1 MPTPTEG
8 ATTCYRH
15 PDRAAGRRCTRCG
28 RAACDSCLVQASV
41 GSHCVECA
49 AAAKPD
55 LRTRARFWQAG
66 KPALVTTTLI
76 AVNVAV
82 FAIFGLIYD
91 LSGMLS
97 GQVTEAHVRFGLNPL
112 FVDGVPAAVGNPVT
126 GELLVTDGTEWY
138 RLITSGFL
146 HFGLIHLAF
155 NMFFLFRLGG
165 ELEPTL
171 GRSRFGLLYA
181 ASLLGGSA
189 GALVVD
195 QGGITAGASGAVFGL
210 MGAYAVGM
218 WRHGINPLTTGIGSL
233 LLINLFLTFAISNI
247 SIGGHLGGL
256 IAGGLVG
263 AVLLAPSYRRM
274 PAWTT
279 WATPVAVGAVSVAV
293 AVVAAAA

>member
-1 MPTPTEG
+1 MPAGG
-8 ATTCYRH
+8 AATCYRH

-41 GSHCVECA
+41 GSHCVACA
-49 AAAKPD
+49 AAARPD
-55 LRTRARFWQAG
+55 LRTRVRFWQAG
-66 KPALVTTTLI
+66 KPALVTYTLI

-82 FAIFGLIYD
+82 FVILGLIYD
-91 LSGMLS
+91 LPGMLS
-97 GQVTEAHVRFGLNPL
+97 GQLTEAQVKFGLNPL
-112 FVDGVPAAVGNPVT
+112 FLDGIPKAIGNPVT
-126 GELLVTDGTEWY
+126 GEVLVTDGTEWY
-138 RLITSGFL
+138 RLVTSGFL
-146 HFGLIHLAF
+146 HFGIIHLAF
-155 NMFFLFRLGG
+155 NMFFLYRLGID
-165 ELEPTL
+165 LEPTL

-247 SIGGHLGGL
+247 SIGGHVGGL
-256 IAGGLVG
+256 IAGGVCG
-263 AVLLAPSYRRM
+263 AVLLAPSYRRV
-274 PAWTT
+274 PAWAT
-279 WATPVAVGAVSVAV
+279 WVTPVAVGALSVVVAV
-293 AVVAAAA
+293 TAAAG